1 MNTYLQVLKQYAT
14 FNERASR
21 QEYWVFA
28 LYNITFVALA
38 IVLDNMFGIA
48 MPEFGYGPIYGL
60 YTLAVLIPGLAVAV
74 RRLHDVGKSGWMIF
88 IAFIPIVGA
97 IWLIVLMA
105 TKSNAGENQYGAEP
119 NNIQNNE
126 SITDELILLT
136 IVWTLLMSAFWG
148 IFPKVNEQFYDT
160 STFKITSQITPIIG
174 GLITFALAFVVNK
187 TSKRIFLIVIG
198 GLILL
203 CNFYAVID
211 YYINFILLSNNL

>member
-1 MNTYLQVLKQYAT
+1 MNTYLHVLKEYAT
-14 FNERASR
+14 FIGRASR
-21 QEYWVFA
+21 KEYWVFA
-28 LYNITFVALA
+28 LYNITFV
-38 IVLDNMFGIA
+38 VLTIILHNIFGISI
-48 MPEFGYGPIYGL
+48 PEFGYGPIYGL
-60 YTLAVLIPGLAVAV
+60 YALAVLIPGLAVTV

-105 TKSNAGENQYGAEP
+105 IKSYAGKNQFGAEP

-136 IVWTLLMSAFWG
+136 IVWTLFMSAFWG
-148 IFPKVNEQFYDT
+148 IVPKVNEQFYDT
-160 STFKITSQITPIIG
+160 LTFKIANKITPIIG

-187 TSKRIFLIVIG
+187 TSKRIFLIVSG

-203 CNFYAVID
+203 YNFYTAIEQ
-211 YYINFILLSNNL
+211 FMK